1 MLARLIPLQRA
12 LTQRTT
18 LITISQ
24 TTTTIQ
30 THIGIK
36 YILLHIQMLV
46 LFQLE
51 LRLDV
56 EMMVHIA
63 SVKVGEVLAHIM
75 EELQSGCRKI

>member
-56 EMMVHIA
+56 EMVHIA

>member
-1 MLARLIPLQRA
+1 VLARLIPLQRA

-36 YILLHIQMLV
+36 YILLYIQMLV
-46 LFQLE
+46 LQLE